1 MTFLYKTKY
10 KGYYE
15 YPGHFKILPSIHDWG
30 NDSKRIGV
38 GVKVEPDFVYCSDN
52 NKEWMKI
59 SELSAW
65 IEENRS
71 RIGSI

>member
-1 MTFLYKTKY
+1 LYKTKY

-52 NKEWMKI
+52 NKEWMSIK
-59 SELSAW
+59 
-65 IEENRS
+65 NC
-71 RIGSI
+71 RIGLIKTKIKLVVYKP